1 MTSRA
6 RKIFLA
12 FISPLMCCGVLYGIV
27 SENRRYLKAEDFEP
41 YHIRAKIAIESIP
54 SMISS
59 WNGVDADQEIPREAQ
74 VLLKPNKLFCR
85 RYSDTS
91 LISLT
96 TSYPRQATLL
106 IVQCKQS
113 EDMLGHY
120 PRNCYPA
127 QGHELVYSQPNNW
140 KIGDF
145 TIPGTEYQFTLNKW
159 GQQIRTTVYNFLVI
173 PNEGICRD
181 MDAVREAAADYQQR
195 YYGAAQFQV
204 VFSAPANADLSK
216 QERDEIFR
224 TLMKPVVPVIKVLED
239 GSLSPQP
246 RKRARRANP
255 TKTENGANK

>member
-1 MTSRA
+1 MSSRT
-6 RKIFLA
+6 RKFLLA
-12 FISPLMCCGVLYGIV
+12 LLSPLMCCGVLYGIV

-41 YHIRAKIAIESIP
+41 YHKRAKSAIESIP
-54 SMISS
+54 TIVGA
-59 WNGVDADQEIPREAQ
+59 WNGIDADQDIPRQAQ

-85 RYSDTS
+85 RYSDMS
-91 LISLT
+91 LLSLT
-96 TSYPRQATLL
+96 TPYRQATLL

-127 QGHELVYSQPNNW
+127 QGHELVYAEPHDW

-145 TIPGTEYQFTLNKW
+145 TIPGTEYQFTLNKG
-159 GQQIRTTVYNFLVI
+159 GQQVRTTVYNFLVI

-216 QERDEIFR
+216 QERDEVFR
-224 TLMKPVVPVIKVLED
+224 TLMKPVVPVIKVLEN
-239 GSLSPQP
+239 GSLKPDRQAG
-246 RKRARRANP
+246 R
-255 TKTENGANK
+255 

>member
-1 MTSRA
+1 MSNRS

-12 FISPLMCCGVLYGIV
+12 LISPLLCTGVLFGIV
-27 SENRRYLKAEDFEP
+27 SENRSYLKSADFET
-41 YHIRAKIAIESIP
+41 YHQRARTAIESIP
-54 SMISS
+54 TMISS
-59 WNGVDADQEIPREAQ
+59 WNGIDADQDIPREAQ

-91 LISLT
+91 VVSL
-96 TSYPRQATLL
+96 SSQYLRQATLL

-127 QGHELVYSQPNNW
+127 QGHELIYSEPNDW
-140 KIGDF
+140 KIGDY
-145 TIPGTEYQFTLNKW
+145 TIPGTEYQFTLSKG
-159 GQQIRTTVYNFLVI
+159 GQQIRTTVFSFLVI
-173 PNEGICRD
+173 PNKGICRD

-204 VFSAPANADLSK
+204 VFSAPSNADLSK

-224 TLMKPVVPVIKVLED
+224 TLMQPVVPVIRTLEN
-239 GSLSPQP
+239 GSLRPES
-246 RKRARRANP
+246 RKTR
-255 TKTENGANK
+255 KGH